1 MSLLDELKALQIRV
15 ASGTNHKDEGIC
27 YNLFLDHCSG
37 ELEALNELFTLWP
50 KFSGN
55 VGYPIYSGSL
65 RHASAKNEYIFYQRR
80 SSLWDEKTE
89 YGKLRIELLQ
99 FCIDYLEKQE
109 GYHVIT

>member
-1 MSLLDELKALQIRV
+1 MALLDELKALQIRV

-27 YNLFLDHCSG
+27 YNLFLDDCSV
-37 ELEALNELFTLWP
+37 EFEALNELFTLWP

-65 RHASAKNEYIFYQRR
+65 RHASAKNEYIFYQHR

-109 GYHVIT
+109 M